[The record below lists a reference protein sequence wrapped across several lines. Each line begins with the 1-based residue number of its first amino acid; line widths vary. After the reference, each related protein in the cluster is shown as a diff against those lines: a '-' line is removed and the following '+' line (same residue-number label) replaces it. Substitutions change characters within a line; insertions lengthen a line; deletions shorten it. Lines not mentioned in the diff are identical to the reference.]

1 MLSPE
6 SWQPALDE
14 FIKKFATS
22 FVVPCME
29 RKVRTLHGENTALVV
44 QPKRLNAARSGQ
56 ATQSEVIGAIVVE
69 ESPCLLHGL

>member
-29 RKVRTLHGENTALVV
+29 RKVRTLHGENTALGLFFSFISSFSFN
-44 QPKRLNAARSGQ
+44 PLLRLFY
-56 ATQSEVIGAIVVE
+56 T
-69 ESPCLLHGL
+69 C